1 MDTYCWI
8 HSTFTIPDRVNAA
21 VGSVVPHPGVATP
34 DQDNPE
40 DKHYHKYYQWVCFTL
55 FFQALC
61 FYIPRYRQSV
71 DTLGSENSII
81 FQVSLENVGGWKT
94 KHVGAR

>member
-40 DKHYHKYYQWVCFTL
+40 DKHEAYATLLRVLVTVVHAVAPLLPFFAEELYQRLGYGKLQGLCPIVL
-55 FFQALC
+55 PFF
-61 FYIPRYRQSV
+61 
-71 DTLGSENSII
+71 
-81 FQVSLENVGGWKT
+81 
-94 KHVGAR
+94 

>member
-40 DKHYHKYYQWVCFTL
+40 DKHYHKYYQWVCYVLFLQVTTL
-55 FFQALC
+55 
-61 FYIPRYRQSV
+61 
-71 DTLGSENSII
+71 
-81 FQVSLENVGGWKT
+81 
-94 KHVGAR
+94 KHLFKLFNLWILHFRLVFSTCHDSSGRT

>member
-1 MDTYCWI
+1 MFRLPASEGDMI
-8 HSTFTIPDRVNAA
+8 IRK
-21 VGSVVPHPGVATP
+21 G
-34 DQDNPE
+34 QE
-40 DKHYHKYYQWVCFTL
+40 ERKYHKYYQWVCFTL

-81 FQVSLENVGGWKT
+81 FQVSVENVGGWKT
-94 KHVGAR
+94 KHVGARYKPFLFSL

>member
-21 VGSVVPHPGVATP
+21 VGSVVPHPGVATS

-55 FFQALC
+55 FFQATL
-61 FYIPRYRQSV
+61 FYAPR
-71 DTLGSENSII
+71 
-81 FQVSLENVGGWKT
+81 
-94 KHVGAR
+94 